1 MTTSQKETKLRWA
14 KPLAKVEEIAKG
26 VLAGDRRS
34 IARAITIAENDTAE
48 AKKLIASIYPHT
60 GKAHIIGLTGPGG
73 SGKSTLIEK
82 IVREYRRRGKTVGV
96 VAVDPTSP
104 FSGGAFLGDRIRMQE
119 LSTDEGVFIRSMA
132 TRNYPGGIAK
142 ATKDAVKILD
152 ASGKDV
158 VIVETVGAGQ
168 SEVEI
173 IKVAQT
179 IVVIHAPGLGDEIQ
193 AIKAGLM
200 EIADIFV
207 VNKADRENADK
218 TAMDIQAIIQLNNKA
233 VTWKPPIIKTVAL
246 TGEGV
251 PQLIEKIEEH
261 RNCLEREAGGKRGL
275 ERAEAELAE
284 AIREK
289 LTSSVIE
296 ELKRKGEFEE
306 LLQKIMKREIDPAT
320 AAERLLCGR
329 FKKAE

>member
-1 MTTSQKETKLRWA
+1 MPEIS
-14 KPLAKVEEIAKG
+14 EIAKG
-26 VLAGDRRS
+26 VLAGDKRS
-34 IARAITIAENDTAE
+34 IAKAITIAENSPEDAQS
-48 AKKLIASIYPHT
+48 LIAAVYPHT

-82 IVREYRRRGKTVGV
+82 MVREYRRRGKTVGV
-96 VAVDPTSP
+96 IAVDPTSP
-104 FSGGAFLGDRIRMQE
+104 FTGGAFLGDRIRMQE
-119 LSTDEGVFIRSMA
+119 LTTDNGVFIRSMA
-132 TRNYPGGIAK
+132 TRNNPGGIAK

-158 VIVETVGAGQ
+158 IIVETVGAGQ

-179 IVVIHAPGLGDEIQ
+179 IIVIHAPGLGDEIQ
-193 AIKAGLM
+193 AIKAGIM

-218 TAMDIQAIIQLNNKA
+218 AVMDIQAMLQLDNKEK
-233 VTWKPPIIKTVAL
+233 TWTPPIIKTVAL

-261 RNCLEREAGGKRGL
+261 WQFLQKGLLHKRSLEK
-275 ERAEAELAE
+275 AEAELVE
-284 AIREK
+284 AIKDKVTSSIIEKLKREK
-289 LTSSVIE
+289 
-296 ELKRKGEFEE
+296 RFEE
-306 LLQKIMKREIDPAT
+306 ILRRIVEREIDPAS
-320 AAERLLCGR
+320 AAEKLLNQVL
-329 FKKAE
+329 E

>member
-1 MTTSQKETKLRWA
+1 MTKVDE
-14 KPLAKVEEIAKG
+14 LAKGI
-26 VLAGDRRS
+26 LSGDRRS
-34 IARAITIAENDTAE
+34 IARAITIVENNTAE
-48 AKKLIASIYPHT
+48 AQKLIAAIYPHT

-73 SGKSTLIEK
+73 AGKSTLIEK

-104 FSGGAFLGDRIRMQE
+104 FTGGAFLGDRIRMQE

-152 ASGKDV
+152 AAGKDIV
-158 VIVETVGAGQ
+158 LVETVGAGQ

-179 IVVIHAPGLGDEIQ
+179 IALIHAPGLGDEIQ

-200 EIADIFV
+200 EIADVFV

-218 TAMDIQAIIQLNNKA
+218 AVMDIQAILQLNNKEDA
-233 VTWKPPIIKTVAL
+233 WKPPILKTTAL

-251 PQLIEKIEEH
+251 PQLIEKLEEH
-261 RNCLEREAGGKRGL
+261 RRFMEKEKERRKSL
-275 ERAEAELAE
+275 LRAEAELLE
-284 AIREK
+284 AIKEK
-289 LTSSVIE
+289 VTSTVID
-296 ELKRKGEFEE
+296 ELKSEEKYEE
-306 LLQKIMKREIDPAT
+306 LLQRILDKEIDPAS
-320 AAERLLCGR
+320 AAEKLLHGKLKGR
-329 FKKAE
+329 

>member
-1 MTTSQKETKLRWA
+1 MTSA
-14 KPLAKVEEIAKG
+14 EEIAKG

-34 IARAITIAENDTAE
+34 IARAITMVENNTPE
-48 AKKLIASIYPHT
+48 AHGLVAAIFFHT

-82 IVREYRRRGKTVGV
+82 MVREYRKMGKKVGV

-104 FSGGAFLGDRIRMQE
+104 FTGGAFLGDRIRMQE

-132 TRNYPGGIAK
+132 SRNYPGGIAR

-152 ASGKDV
+152 AAGNDV
-158 VIVETVGAGQ
+158 VLVETVGAGQ

-179 IVVIHAPGLGDEIQ
+179 TVVIHAPGLGDEIQ

-200 EIADIFV
+200 EIADVFV

-218 TAMDIQAIIQLNNKA
+218 AVMDIQAILQLNNKQVA
-233 VTWKPPIIKTVAL
+233 WKPPILKTTAL

-251 PQLIEKIEEH
+251 PQLIEKLEEH
-261 RNCLEREAGGKRGL
+261 RRFLEREQEHRKSL
-275 ERAEAELAE
+275 FRAEAELVE
-284 AIREK
+284 AIKEK
-289 LTSSVIE
+289 AASSLVDD
-296 ELKRKGEFEE
+296 LRRQGKFEE
-306 LLQKIMKREIDPAT
+306 LLQKILDKEIDPT
-320 AAERLLCGR
+320 SAAEKLLHGK
-329 FKKAE
+329 FKGKKVKGDA

>member
-1 MTTSQKETKLRWA
+1 MCKALT
-14 KPLAKVEEIAKG
+14 KVEQIAQG
-26 VLAGDRRS
+26 VMSGDCRS
-34 IARAITIAENDTAE
+34 IARAITIIENNTAE
-48 AKKLIASIYPHT
+48 AKKLIISIYPHT

-82 IVREYRRRGKTVGV
+82 IVREYRRKGKTVGV
-96 VAVDPTSP
+96 IAVDPTSP
-104 FSGGAFLGDRIRMQE
+104 FTGGAFLGDRIRMQD

-132 TRNYPGGIAK
+132 TRNFPGGIAK
-142 ATKDAVKILD
+142 ATKDAVKVLD
-152 ASGKDV
+152 ASGRDII
-158 VIVETVGAGQ
+158 IVETVGAGQ

-218 TAMDIQAIIQLNNKA
+218 AVTDIQAILQLNNKEVA
-233 VTWKPPIIKTVAL
+233 WRPPILKTTAL

-261 RNCLEREAGGKRGL
+261 KRFLEKELGRKRSLGK
-275 ERAEAELAE
+275 AETELVE
-284 AIREK
+284 AIKEK
-289 LTSSVIE
+289 VTSSIID
-296 ELKRKGEFEE
+296 ELRREGKLEE
-306 LLQKIMKREIDPAT
+306 LLQKIIERELDPAS
-320 AAERLLCGR
+320 AAEKLLRGK
-329 FKKAE
+329 FKKALSDAET

>member
-1 MTTSQKETKLRWA
+1 MA
-14 KPLAKVEEIAKG
+14 KTEELVQG

-34 IARAITIAENDTAE
+34 IARAITIIENNTAE
-48 AKKLIASIYPHT
+48 APKLIAQIYPHT

-82 IVREYRRRGKTVGV
+82 IVRKYRQRGKTVGV

-104 FSGGAFLGDRIRMQE
+104 FTGGAFLGDRIRMQE

-132 TRNYPGGIAK
+132 TRNYLGGIAK
-142 ATKDAVKILD
+142 STKDAVKILD
-152 ASGKDV
+152 AAGKDI

-207 VNKADRENADK
+207 INKADRENADK
-218 TAMDIQAIIQLNNKA
+218 AVMDIQSILQLNNKEK
-233 VTWKPPIIKTVAL
+233 TWKTPILKTIAL

-251 PQLIEKIEEH
+251 PQLIEKLEEH
-261 RNCLEREAGGKRGL
+261 RQFLKKENERKKSL
-275 ERAEAELAE
+275 MRAEAELTE
-284 AIREK
+284 AIKEK
-289 LTSSVIE
+289 VVSSIID
-296 ELKRKGEFEE
+296 ELKKERKFEE
-306 LLQKIMKREIDPAT
+306 LLQKILKKEIDPAS
-320 AAERLLCGR
+320 AAEKLLHGKVKR
-329 FKKAE
+329 AVSDAET

>member
-1 MTTSQKETKLRWA
+1 LKSA
-14 KPLAKVEEIAKG
+14 DEIAKG

-34 IARAITIAENDTAE
+34 IARAITMVENNGPE
-48 AKKLIASIYPHT
+48 AHKLIAAVFPHT

-82 IVREYRRRGKTVGV
+82 MVREFRRMGKKVGV

-104 FSGGAFLGDRIRMQE
+104 FTGGAFLGDRIRMQD

-132 TRNYPGGIAK
+132 SRNYPGGIAR

-152 ASGKDV
+152 AAGNDV

-179 IVVIHAPGLGDEIQ
+179 TVVIHAPGLGDEIQ

-200 EIADIFV
+200 EIADVFV

-218 TAMDIQAIIQLNNKA
+218 AVMDIQGVLQMNNKQ
-233 VTWKPPIIKTVAL
+233 VGWKPPILKTTAL

-251 PQLIEKIEEH
+251 PQLIEKLEEH
-261 RNCLEREAGGKRGL
+261 RRFLEKEKEHRKSL
-275 ERAEAELAE
+275 LRAEAELVE
-284 AIREK
+284 AIKEK
-289 LTSSVIE
+289 TVSSLVSD
-296 ELKRKGEFEE
+296 LRRQGKFEG
-306 LLQKIMKREIDPAT
+306 LLQKILDKEIDPAS
-320 AAERLLCGR
+320 AAERLLHGKLKG
-329 FKKAE
+329 KKVKRDA